1 MTHTPV
7 RRVHMKRAALENAL
21 LGETHDA
28 ALALDLSRSLDRLI
42 NHTQRVRRGRFA
54 RLPRRAVRRRQPRD
68 SLITPLR

>member
-7 RRVHMKRAALENAL
+7 RRVHLQRAALENAL
-21 LGETHDA
+21 LGGERDA
-28 ALALDLSRSLDRLI
+28 AYALALSRSLDRLI
-42 NHTQRVRRGRFA
+42 NHALRVRRGRFA